1 MSRKRK
7 GPPKGPAPE
16 GGIPIKEPQARR
28 EYNSKTKPC
37 QERRRK
43 KTEEDSQRVPKYWAV
58 LPPEI
63 RYNPDLPPLARLL
76 YAEISAL
83 TDLTGYCYASNA
95 YFQRLFKI
103 SERTLQNHLQALK
116 TSGCIRIESGDGG
129 HGRRRIYAGI
139 NPLVKNPAENCGVP
153 TNPAENCGVTPQ
165 KIAGSTLEEQKNI
178 SSPPIVPQGGRRA
191 RKQKETKEAPDWKPD
206 RFQGFWDFYPKSA
219 HKSKQAAIRSWD
231 RLKPSDELIAEIGKA
246 LKRQKETDEW
256 QRGVG
261 IPYPSTY
268 LNNRRWT
275 DEIADGDAD
284 GGEPE
289 RRLAGERC

>member
-165 KIAGSTLEEQKNI
+165 KIAGSTIDQNNI
-178 SSPPIVPQGGRRA
+178 SITPKAPQRGRRA
-191 RKQKETKEAPDWKPD
+191 KAACDYEPELFERFWTLYPRHDGKAEARYAWDALSPD
-206 RFQGFWDFYPKSA
+206 RKLMQIMSDA
-219 HKSKQAAIRSWD
+219 LRSQ
-231 RLKPSDELIAEIGKA
+231 IA
-246 LKRQKETDEW
+246 TDEW
-256 QRGVG
+256 RRGVG
-261 IPYPSTY
+261 IPWAC
-268 LNNRRWT
+268 RWISKRYW
-275 DEIADGDAD
+275 ENEGLKLPPAQAEKPAREEAELWI
-284 GGEPE
+284 
-289 RRLAGERC
+289 